1 MKTELVMSVEVGGFT
16 VDCERVVK
24 DDGKRAAILK
34 EYARLLSVKKSN

>member
-16 VDCERVVK
+16 VDCEQVVK
-24 DDGKRAAILK
+24 DDGRRAAVLK